1 MVAALKTHVLAILLA
16 LAGLTTTA
24 SAVDSSFMDLGTLGG
39 EYVYV
44 RTISGDGS
52 VVVGRAENADGN
64 DEAFIWTQ
72 TGGMVGLREP

>member
-1 MVAALKTHVLAILLA
+1 MPHTTRCLLVFGTVLFGNIAVQA
-16 LAGLTTTA
+16 TT
-24 SAVDSSFMDLGTLGG
+24 SFMDLGTLGG